1 MFSAAALFKAVVIL
15 LLIVILIA
23 LASGMVF
30 LVKDKGDSDRTVKSL
45 TVRIA
50 LSVFLF
56 ALLIFGFATGLI
68 EPHGIQPPQTE
79 KALQ

>member
-15 LLIVILIA
+15 LLVIILVS
-23 LASGMVF
+23 LATGMLF
-30 LVKDKGDSDRTVKSL
+30 LVKDKGSSERTVKSL

-50 LSVFLF
+50 LSVLLF

-68 EPHGIQPPQTE
+68 EPHGIQSPQTE